1 MHAPAAAHAPV
12 SLPRMSTGWPP
23 ITQPDLLAHQGL
35 DEDEF
40 EAFMSRLVTTIPT
53 REFTEEVYRYGLAYP
68 WTRPRHSF
76 RLDGDETHPLEEL
89 AQDPGEGGT
98 RFPMLAFGANG
109 SPERLRLKL
118 SALPAPDRRLTAVV
132 GRLHDF
138 DVVATAHPALYGAL
152 PATLHPS
159 PGTAV
164 TTTLLWVS
172 IAQLTVLAT
181 TEFTYRLGA
190 LDPARFTSD
199 LAGAQPVTRV
209 YAFVSRI
216 GALGAA
222 GGPYALAAV
231 PAQDR
236 TLPALDQEEL
246 LTRVARLGYGPEE
259 TAAGLVVRIMSD
271 FAAVATRLR
280 PLVVPSALPFA
291 CEQWT
296 PFAAGG

>member
-1 MHAPAAAHAPV
+1 
-12 SLPRMSTGWPP
+12 MSRSWPP
-23 ITQPDLLAHQGL
+23 ITQPDLLAHQDL
-35 DEDEF
+35 DEAGF
-40 EAFMSRLVTTIPT
+40 EAFMRRLVTTIPA
-53 REFTEEVYRYGLAYP
+53 REFTDEVYRHGLAYP
-68 WTRPRHSF
+68 WARPRHSF
-76 RLDGDETHPLEEL
+76 RLDGDEIDPLDTL
-89 AQDPGEGGT
+89 AEDPAEDGA
-98 RFPMLAFGANG
+98 RFPLLAFGANG
-109 SPERLRLKL
+109 APERLRLKL
-118 SALPAPDRRLTAVV
+118 SALPAPDRRLTGVV

-159 PGTAV
+159 PGTAM
-164 TTTLLWVS
+164 TATLLWVS

-190 LDPARFTSD
+190 LDPARFESD
-199 LAGAQPVTRV
+199 LPGAAPVTRV

-259 TAAGLVVRIMSD
+259 TAAGLVARIMSD
-271 FAAVATRLR
+271 FAAVAHHLR
-280 PLVVPSALPFA
+280 PLVLPSALPFA